1 MTAIHSRVF
10 FLLLFASAL
19 HAQTLQI
26 EPQALDLGTVKLG
39 SSAHGEVFL
48 KNSGTDALNILVRAV
63 GDHFSATPETLAL
76 EPGEKDIVTVDFE
89 AQTSGEHQGQLIVQV
104 KTFFKKDPISLPL
117 RAHATRARIHI
128 DPPQTL
134 QMGSLPVGTTAR
146 KIITL
151 SNPGSVPLIIDSLYL
166 QTADTP
172 FHLSG
177 TAPLELEPGGER
189 ILQVDFKPALGGL
202 HQNQLFLHSADLDPP
217 DLKLQLSG
225 EALVP
230 RAAFSPLP
238 EVGLD
243 FGQLEVGRS
252 NRMELTILN
261 QGRADLRI
269 KKITVFG
276 GAFTTVWDSTAA
288 ISLPSGERRKI
299 AIDFRPRY
307 EGPASG
313 KVVLDLDD
321 PRFPQVEIPLTGK
334 AQLTPPAIEIL
345 NEDNINFGNVAIG
358 KYERSHLVAWN
369 RGGTPYTVRMDI
381 KNTPLGEFDLEFP
394 SLLLQ
399 PGEFKKVELKFSP
412 KENGQRRSTLLM
424 ETPSG
429 HRHFQLLGV
438 GKFLALSPT
447 TLDFDRVVVGE
458 ISTQQIELLNIGNA
472 DFTIT
477 NIRSNNPKNFKV
489 KSQVNPTN
497 QFVLPADGL
506 RPLPLT
512 VSFAPVVRGI
522 TSGILQLEGHWDEAF
537 ATRTVL
543 LNGTGIAA
551 DLELHPSGSLEFDYV
566 TLGERATQT
575 LVATNTGDTGLQ
587 VKAHSETAEARA
599 EPASFSLQPGESTP
613 LQIFFSPATLG
624 KRTAQIRLISNDVK
638 EKALPLKI
646 GGQGA
651 LANLDLTRT
660 VVVLSSRRTHFD
672 TLEVG
677 WNNTPIVLHD
687 QSKIDLVFK
696 LPDSLHSALIGRTFD
711 ISWIQLDEKYD
722 AQGGAKQLKVQIH
735 DSGEGRVL
743 VEKFNLRLLEKS
755 NKRVRLTISTRNYPG
770 APEQKISQI
779 FEAGGWKWE
788 FEAKPLVSF
797 LSVRP
802 GRDYKDAQGN
812 IVEGKTERLI
822 GLPGFAF
829 FGWHNSENPSISGV
843 HLTATGNILEA
854 LSTEN
859 SIAVSLGV
867 AISMYKD
874 RFMFGV
880 GWDVYDHRPKAARKG
895 TQDYIMTFKY
905 WGLF

>member
-1 MTAIHSRVF
+1 MHT
-10 FLLLFASAL
+10 
-19 HAQTLQI
+19 
-26 EPQALDLGTVKLG
+26 
-39 SSAHGEVFL
+39 
-48 KNSGTDALNILVRAV
+48 V
-63 GDHFSATPETLAL
+63 GDYFSASPETLAL
-76 EPGEKDIVTVDFE
+76 EPGKKNIITVDFA
-89 AQTSGEHQGQLIVQV
+89 AQTSGEHQGQLIVQI

-117 RAHATRARIHI
+117 RAHAVRARIHI
-128 DPPQTL
+128 DPPQAL
-134 QMGSLPVGTTAR
+134 QMGPLAVGTTAR
-146 KIITL
+146 QSITL
-151 SNPGSVPLIIDSLYL
+151 ANPGSVPLVIDSLYL
-166 QTADTP
+166 QTPDTP

-177 TAPLELEPGGER
+177 TAPMELEPGQER
-189 ILQVDFKPALGGL
+189 ILEVDFKPALGGL
-202 HQNQLFLHSADLDPP
+202 YQNQLFLHSADLDPP
-217 DLKLQLSG
+217 HLKLQLRG

-243 FGQLEVGRS
+243 FDQLEVGQS
-252 NRMELTILN
+252 NRMDLTILN
-261 QGRADLRI
+261 QGQADLQI
-269 KKITVFG
+269 KKVAVFG
-276 GAFTTVWDSTAA
+276 GGFTTVWDSTAA
-288 ISLPSGERRKI
+288 VSLPPGERRKI
-299 AIDFRPRY
+299 AIDFQPRY

-313 KVVLDLDD
+313 KVVLELDD
-321 PRFPQVEIPLTGK
+321 PRSPQVEIPLTGK
-334 AQLTPPAIEIL
+334 AQLTPPVIEIL
-345 NEDNINFGNVAIG
+345 NEDNISFGNVAIG
-358 KYERSHLVAWN
+358 KYERSQLVAWN
-369 RGGTPYTVRMDI
+369 RGGTPYTVRMNI
-381 KNTPLGEFDLEFP
+381 ENTPMGEFELEFP

-399 PGEFKKVELKFSP
+399 PGEFKKVELRFSP
-412 KENGQRRSTLLM
+412 KETGERRSTLLM

-429 HRHFQLLGV
+429 RRRFQLLGV
-438 GKFLALSPT
+438 GKFLALSPA

-458 ISTQQIELLNIGNA
+458 TSAQQIELLNIGNA

-477 NIRSNNPKNFKV
+477 NIRSNNPKSFTV

-512 VSFAPVVRGI
+512 VSFAPVARGI

-566 TLGERATQT
+566 TLGERGIQT

-587 VKAHSETAEARA
+587 VEAHSETGEARA
-599 EPASFSLQPGESTP
+599 EPTSFSLQPGESTP
-613 LQIFFSPATLG
+613 LQIFFSPADLG
-624 KRTAQIRLISNDVK
+624 KRAAQIRLISNDGK
-638 EKALPLKI
+638 ENALPLKI
-646 GGQGA
+646 AGLGA
-651 LANLDLTRT
+651 LANVDLTQI
-660 VVVLSSRRTHFD
+660 VAVLSSRRAHFD

-677 WNNTPIVLHD
+677 RNNTPIVLHD
-687 QSKIDLVFK
+687 QSKIDLVFQ
-696 LPDSLHSALIGRTFD
+696 LPDSLHNALIGRTFD
-711 ISWIQLDEKYD
+711 ISWIQLDDKYD
-722 AQGGAKQLKVQIH
+722 DQGGAKQLKVQIH

-743 VEKFNLRLLEKS
+743 AEKFNLRLLEKS
-755 NKRVRLTISTRNYPG
+755 NKRVRLTISTRNHPG

-802 GRDYKDAQGN
+802 GRAYKAAEGN
-812 IVEGKTERLI
+812 IVKGKTERLI

-829 FGWHNSENPSISGV
+829 FGWHNSENPSISGI
-843 HLTATGNILEA
+843 HLTATGNMLEA

-867 AISMYKD
+867 AVSMYKD